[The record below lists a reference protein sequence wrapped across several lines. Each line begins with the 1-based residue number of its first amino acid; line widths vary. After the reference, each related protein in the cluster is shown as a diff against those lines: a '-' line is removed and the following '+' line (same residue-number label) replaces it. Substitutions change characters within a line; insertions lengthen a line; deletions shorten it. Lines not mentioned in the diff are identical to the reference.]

1 MATGVP
7 RLTSAAA
14 LERFADAAYA
24 RGFAGPDYVVPDG
37 DDGRGA
43 RDDEARGVAARPA
56 MQWFTPAEVREL
68 DTMATA
74 LMRELGPREAS
85 AFAAG
90 AAEIL
95 ADHYGSHDRAL
106 LEPLSQS
113 LAQRAAARLRPP
125 RRPAGFSL
133 RR

>member
-1 MATGVP
+1 MAAGVS

-14 LERFADAAYA
+14 LERFADAAFA
-24 RGFAGPDYVVPDG
+24 RGCAGPDYVVPDA

-43 RDDEARGVAARPA
+43 LEDETRGVAARPA

-68 DTMATA
+68 DAIATA
-74 LMRELGPREAS
+74 LMRELDPREAR

-106 LEPLSQS
+106 LEPLSQN
-113 LAQRAAARLRPP
+113 LAHRAATRMQPP
-125 RRPAGFSL
+125 RRRTGFSL